1 MSSPES
7 VGTLEVGAILTGLG
21 GGLALFLYG
30 MRKMTES
37 LKVAAGGGMKALL
50 GKLTANRFTGA
61 LAGIIITAVIQ
72 SSSVTTVLVVGFISA
87 GLMTLSQSVGVILG
101 AAVGTTVTAQI
112 IAFKVTKYALV
123 LIALGFLTE
132 LLAKKER
139 LKHIGIMVMGLGL
152 IFFGMELMSQAT
164 YPLRT
169 YQPFINLMQTMRNP
183 FLGILVGT
191 VFTAIV
197 QSSSATTG
205 VVIVLAGQ
213 GFISLN
219 AGIALVFGANVGTC
233 VTALLATIG
242 KPREAARAAAV
253 HILYKV
259 LGVLIWLAF
268 IPQLADVVRSLS
280 PASPELEGVARLAAE
295 SPRQI
300 ANAHTLFNVANMLI
314 FIWFT
319 GPLARLATRLVPDRK
334 ETDTGRIKPKFLD
347 DYYLSTPPMALDK
360 VREELGHLGERAML
374 MARRSF
380 SAVLEGEQDDLNEIA
395 RVDDEVDDLHADI
408 ISYLGRLSL
417 KDLVEPQPKR
427 IYEYIAA
434 ANYIENVGDVV
445 ETNLVEEGK
454 ERLRLDLEV
463 SDSTRDA
470 LAALHAKACWALENA
485 LQSLVEPS
493 LEKARAVAGS
503 KGDFNRLAE
512 EARTHLAKRLVADEP
527 HRLATFRVETDI
539 LENFKRLHT
548 LARRI
553 AGVVEEVEGPRKGKD
568 GSKEEADKQEP
579 EPEKLDGSD

>member
-139 LKHIGIMVMGLGL
+139 LKHLGIMAMGLGL

-164 YPLRT
+164 YPLRS

-259 LGVLIWLAF
+259 LGVLLWLAF
-268 IPQLADVVRSLS
+268 IPQLADVVRTLS
-280 PASPELEGVARLAAE
+280 PVSPEFTVRRPILA
-295 SPRQI
+295 
-300 ANAHTLFNVANMLI
+300 
-314 FIWFT
+314 
-319 GPLARLATRLVPDRK
+319 
-334 ETDTGRIKPKFLD
+334 
-347 DYYLSTPPMALDK
+347 
-360 VREELGHLGERAML
+360 
-374 MARRSF
+374 
-380 SAVLEGEQDDLNEIA
+380 
-395 RVDDEVDDLHADI
+395 
-408 ISYLGRLSL
+408 
-417 KDLVEPQPKR
+417 
-427 IYEYIAA
+427 
-434 ANYIENVGDVV
+434 
-445 ETNLVEEGK
+445 
-454 ERLRLDLEV
+454 
-463 SDSTRDA
+463 
-470 LAALHAKACWALENA
+470 
-485 LQSLVEPS
+485 
-493 LEKARAVAGS
+493 
-503 KGDFNRLAE
+503 
-512 EARTHLAKRLVADEP
+512 
-527 HRLATFRVETDI
+527 
-539 LENFKRLHT
+539 
-548 LARRI
+548 
-553 AGVVEEVEGPRKGKD
+553 
-568 GSKEEADKQEP
+568 
-579 EPEKLDGSD
+579 